1 MGEDNKV
8 LDAYEQEI
16 QKAQISANQA
26 QLGQQQQQMDM
37 AMQDENKSM
46 ISEQLDVGDVLDK
59 IHNLLRGYVLKRD
72 EKGNMRWTEPEDND
86 LVILSDY
93 GITTIM
99 RTIQMYLNKNTL
111 LSNYDDKQI
120 MYKME
125 DFSTVL
131 ADNIFMKYDKIFLY
145 PTLEECKDEL
155 KKRIHTKVQT
165 RKFALELLDE
175 NVDEEREAEIENKI
189 ILEMEDRIERELTVI
204 RAQKIKDKLKDFEI
218 LIRMIQD
225 TVHSTYQ
232 RAWKGQE
239 RSTLRTHM
247 HISETKGGMI
257 QQPPQSGGFNPLGI
271 LRRR

>member
-1 MGEDNKV
+1 MGEEKSRID
-8 LDAYEQEI
+8 LLEDELR
-16 QKAQISANQA
+16 KAQIETGQS
-26 QLGQQQQQMDM
+26 QLGQSQQQLDM
-37 AMQDENKSM
+37 QIAEESKGMV
-46 ISEQLDVGDVLDK
+46 SEQLDVGDILDK
-59 IHNLLRGYVLKRD
+59 IHNLLRGYILKRD
-72 EKGNMRWTEPEDND
+72 DKGKMRWTQPENND
-86 LVILSDY
+86 LIILSDY

-120 MYKME
+120 MVKME

-145 PTLEECKDEL
+145 PTLEDCKEEL
-155 KKRIHTKVQT
+155 KTRIRNKVET
-165 RKFALELLDE
+165 RKFAMGLLDKE
-175 NVDEEREAEIENKI
+175 VDEKVIEDKI
-189 ILEMEDRIERELTVI
+189 IAEMEDRIERELIVI

-239 RSTLRTHM
+239 RSTLRQHTH
-247 HISETKGGMI
+247 INENRGMPMV
-257 QQPPQSGGFNPLGI
+257 QPQPNGFNPL
-271 LRRR
+271 RMFRKK